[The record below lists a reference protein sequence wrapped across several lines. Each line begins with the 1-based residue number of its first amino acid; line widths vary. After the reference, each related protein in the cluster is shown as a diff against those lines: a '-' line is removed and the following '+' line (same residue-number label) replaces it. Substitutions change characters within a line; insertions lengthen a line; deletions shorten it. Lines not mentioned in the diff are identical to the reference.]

1 MGTGSLINSAQ
12 IQITGIGG
20 TTALLEIEGSTVF
33 VKRIRGFTDIERQPE
48 HVMSTANLIELPT
61 FCQYGLSGIGS
72 PGFGVWRELA
82 THMMT
87 TNLPG

>member
-48 HVMSTANLIELPT
+48 HVMSTANLFALPT
-61 FCQYGLSGIGS
+61 FCQYGIGS

-82 THMMT
+82 THVMT